1 MPTYFV
7 WSHGIRG
14 QRKAERLA
22 HHNFSILVMEA
33 QKVGILVQEGER
45 PVICLGLTIA
55 HSKSPF
61 LLQTTALKQLC
72 LRLLE
77 LSVFHGFPLHVVVVV
92 FTTIGRGGSC
102 QAHPPLPLHASP

>member
-45 PVICLGLTIA
+45 PVNCLGLPIA

-61 LLQTTALKQLC
+61 LLEMTASKQLC
-72 LRLLE
+72 LRLLK
-77 LSVFHGFPLHVVVVV
+77 LFVFHGFPLHV
-92 FTTIGRGGSC
+92 FFFF
-102 QAHPPLPLHASP
+102 